1 MVVQHGARHPAK
13 DSSAMAQ
20 PQSDTKHLPI
30 LIAAAMGVMAL
41 AGIALVKADE
51 HMGTAHIT
59 QTDLIAGHPDKG
71 EDAPVVPEPEAG
83 ASYAAPPA
91 FVSAD
96 ATQAAPKPAPTAAPA
111 AATPAPAP
119 AHAAEQPLLVIKRT
133 LPIKDP
139 IKYGQWFWDE
149 KNAPATGPLI
159 ITVDLEAR
167 VLSVFRDGVEI
178 GTTAVLLGT
187 QEKPT
192 PLGVFPITQKDA
204 HHVSNLYDAPMPYM
218 MRLTNDGVSI
228 HATNV
233 QNGYASHG
241 CVGVPLGFAQK
252 VFAIAHLGDKVIIT
266 RAGKTA

>member
-1 MVVQHGARHPAK
+1 M
-13 DSSAMAQ
+13 
-20 PQSDTKHLPI
+20 
-30 LIAAAMGVMAL
+30 IAAAAGVL
-41 AGIALVKADE
+41 AVVGVTLVKTDE
-51 HMGTAHIT
+51 HLGTAHVA
-59 QTDLIAGHPDKG
+59 QADRGDQP
-71 EDAPVVPEPEAG
+71 DAPRPE

-91 FVSAD
+91 F
-96 ATQAAPKPAPTAAPA
+96 AAEREDTAKPAPTPV
-111 AATPAPAP
+111 PAPVAT
-119 AHAAEQPLLVIKRT
+119 HAAEQPILTIKRT
-133 LPIKDP
+133 LTVKEP

-149 KNAPATGPLI
+149 TNAPTSGPI
-159 ITVDLEAR
+159 VITVDLEAR
-167 VLSVFRDGVEI
+167 VLSIFRDGVEI

-192 PLGVFPITQKDA
+192 PLGIFPITQKDQ

-252 VFAIAHLGDKVIIT
+252 IFAIARLGDKVIIT
-266 RAGKTA
+266 RAGKVA